1 MLRTSQIPETLSE
14 IFVMVYIMKLNT
26 QTYQELAEKYLKYQF
41 TLYPM
46 KFDVEQELQIAI
58 MQSHQ
63 SNTDTMFSLRQIVA
77 LKNVNDI
84 YCLSRSMFES
94 AVNMGMLVTGKITD
108 GAQRF
113 LDFKYLEAYKILH
126 HLRQVE
132 PDFVNKVYKPDEV
145 KIITEGRNSFVSKYG
160 NISNWCDF
168 NLVERTKL
176 IDKTFPPTCS
186 NNKFFEYLYC
196 QVYRKGSGSA
206 HRTSTGLERS
216 TIWTKTMVANLN
228 LIKPTPNMNHLVFAS
243 IHSLIVYLASIR
255 FIGQI
260 LTGKKEET
268 ESFYHEETARI
279 IAGKE
284 KE

>member
-1 MLRTSQIPETLSE
+1 ME
-14 IFVMVYIMKLNT
+14 LNI

-41 TLYPM
+41 SLYPM
-46 KFDVEQELQIAI
+46 KFYAVPELQIAI

-63 SNTDTMFSLRQIVA
+63 SNTDTMFSLRQIAA

-94 AVNMGMLVTGKITD
+94 VVNMGVLVTGKIKD
-108 GAQRF
+108 GAKRF
-113 LDFKYLEAYKILH
+113 LDFQYLEAYKILD

-132 PDFVNKVYKPDEV
+132 PAFVNKVYKPDDV
-145 KIITEGRNSFVSKYG
+145 KVITVGQNSFVSKYG
-160 NISNWCDF
+160 KISNWCGLSLIERIK
-168 NLVERTKL
+168 LV
-176 IDKTFPPTCS
+176 DKNFPPTCS
-186 NNKFFEYLYC
+186 NKKFFEYLYC
-196 QVYRKGSGSA
+196 QVYRKGSGA
-206 HRTSTGLERS
+206 THRTSTGLGRS
-216 TIWTKTMVANLN
+216 TIWTKTMVGDLN
-228 LIKPTPNMNHLVFAS
+228 LIEPTPNLNHLVFAS

-260 LTGKKEET
+260 IGDKKEET

-284 KE
+284 

>member
-1 MLRTSQIPETLSE
+1 ME
-14 IFVMVYIMKLNT
+14 LNI
-26 QTYQELAEKYLKYQF
+26 QTYQELAERYLKYQF

-46 KFDVEQELQIAI
+46 KFDASPEMQIAI

-63 SNTDTMFSLRQIVA
+63 SNTDTMFSLKQIVA
-77 LKNVNDI
+77 LKNVNDV

-94 AVNMGMLVTGKITD
+94 VVNIGVLVTGKIKD

-113 LDFKYLEAYKILH
+113 LNFQYLEAHKILH

-132 PDFVNKVYKPDEV
+132 PDFFNKVYKPDKV
-145 KIITEGRNSFVSKYG
+145 KVITERRNSFVSKYG
-160 NISNWCDF
+160 NISNWCDI
-168 NLVERTKL
+168 NLIERIKL
-176 IDKTFPPTCS
+176 IDKNFTPTCS

-196 QVYRKGSGSA
+196 QVYRRGSGA
-206 HRTSTGLERS
+206 THRTSTGLEKS
-216 TIWTKTMVANLN
+216 TVWTKTMVANLN
-228 LIKPTPNMNHLVFAS
+228 FIEPTPNMNHLVFAS

-260 LTGKKEET
+260 IEGKKDKM

-284 KE
+284 

>member
-1 MLRTSQIPETLSE
+1 ME
-14 IFVMVYIMKLNT
+14 LNI
-26 QTYQELAEKYLKYQF
+26 QTYQELAERHLTYQF
-41 TLYPM
+41 ALYPM
-46 KFDVEQELQIAI
+46 KFDAELELQIAI

-63 SNTDTMFSLRQIVA
+63 SNTDTMFSLRRIVA
-77 LKNVNDI
+77 LKNVNDV

-94 AVNMGMLVTGKITD
+94 VVNMGVLVTGKIKD

-113 LDFKYLEAYKILH
+113 LDFQYLEAYKILH

-145 KIITEGRNSFVSKYG
+145 KVITEGRNSFVSKYG
-160 NISNWCDF
+160 NIGTWCDL
-168 NLVERTKL
+168 NLIERIKL
-176 IDKTFPPTCS
+176 IDKNFPPTCS

-196 QVYRKGSGSA
+196 QIYRKGSGA
-206 HRTSTGLERS
+206 THRTSTGLGRS
-216 TIWTKTMVANLN
+216 TVWTKTMVASLN
-228 LIKPTPNMNHLVFAS
+228 FIEPTPNMNHLVFAS

-260 LTGKKEET
+260 IGNKKEET
-268 ESFYHEETARI
+268 ESYYHEETARI

-284 KE
+284 